1 MKKQMAMEAL
11 IEIRVPVIVF
21 HDEDERMWYAHCPA
35 LDITG
40 YGTTQKEASNSFA
53 IVLEETI
60 EYMIAHGT
68 LHDELLTLGWS
79 KTQERLTPPP
89 METLLWKS
97 KDLRRMMA
105 CSHSLSYSPLP
116 AIA

>member
-1 MKKQMAMEAL
+1 MESH

-21 HDEDERMWYAHCPA
+21 HDEDEGIWYAHCPV

-40 YGTTQKEASNSFA
+40 YGITQEEANTSFA
-53 IVLEETI
+53 IVIQETI
-60 EYMIAHGT
+60 EYMITHGT
-68 LHDELLTLGWS
+68 LHDELLKLGWS
-79 KTQERLTPPP
+79 KTQEHLTPPP

-105 CSHSLSYSPLP
+105 STHSLSYSPMP